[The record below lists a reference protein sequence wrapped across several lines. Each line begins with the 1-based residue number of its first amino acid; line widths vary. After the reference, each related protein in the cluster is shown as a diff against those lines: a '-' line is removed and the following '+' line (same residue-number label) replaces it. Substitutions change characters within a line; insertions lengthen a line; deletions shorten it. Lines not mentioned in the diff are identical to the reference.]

1 MRTGWGVRPA
11 IVASGTASVIL
22 RLRVSSSG
30 RVVYE
35 GEVKAHRHRS
45 VDSDRAHSRRA
56 GQVGHARAGPR
67 GDHNHYLDRY
77 SGSIRGRFP
86 SPESLRGSRHN
97 ADKPRVHPHSDSR
110 RDSLAGDLPADHTP
124 DGITRT
130 FAERSEHTGERR
142 SMSEERSQQSSPL
155 QTERGSTSIS
165 DSVVS
170 KIAGIASQEVD
181 GIRM

>member
-1 MRTGWGVRPA
+1 MRTGWRVRPA

-56 GQVGHARAGPR
+56 GQVGHAGAGSR

-77 SGSIRGRFP
+77 SGSIRRRFH
-86 SPESLRGSRHN
+86 SPEPIGGPGDN

-110 RDSLAGDLPADHTP
+110 CDSPAGDLPADHTP
-124 DGITRT
+124 GSIAKTTRREPGT
-130 FAERSEHTGERR
+130 LEKGE
-142 SMSEERSQQSSPL
+142 
-155 QTERGSTSIS
+155 T
-165 DSVVS
+165 
-170 KIAGIASQEVD
+170 
-181 GIRM
+181 